1 MLRRVKAFL
10 GDEEL
15 RAYLVIVLVSTGL
28 ISLNTLYLYP
38 GLSKSFE
45 MAFFQVSNIITTTGF
60 GYGDITNWPLFSQ
73 FILLFLMAIGGS
85 AGSTA
90 GGLKVIRGLILQKLL
105 KIRFCQFYHPTVF

>member
-1 MLRRVKAFL
+1 MLRRVKAFF

-38 GLSKSFE
+38 GFSKSFE
-45 MAFFQVSNIITTTGF
+45 MAFFQVSNIITTTGLVTEILPT
-60 GYGDITNWPLFSQ
+60 GPSSPQ
-73 FILLFLMAIGGS
+73 FILLFLMGIGGS

-90 GGLKVIRGLILQKLL
+90 GGLKVIRGLILSKN
-105 KIRFCQFYHPTVF
+105 CQNQILSILSPTVF